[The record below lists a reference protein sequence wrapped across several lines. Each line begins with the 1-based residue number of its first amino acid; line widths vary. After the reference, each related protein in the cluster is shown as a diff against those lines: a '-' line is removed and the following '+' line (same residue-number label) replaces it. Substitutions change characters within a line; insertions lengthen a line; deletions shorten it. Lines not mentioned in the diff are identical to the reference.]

1 MITFSENIVYLV
13 IMIKRALFQ
22 KLNEK
27 FNKGKAIVLLG
38 PRQVGKTT
46 LINTCLEGQDFLF
59 LNGDDPEIR
68 NLLENTGI
76 SKLRL
81 IIGKN
86 TLIFIDEAQRIKDI
100 GLIAK
105 MIIDQFKEVQLIVSG
120 SSALEINQST
130 QEPLTGRKF
139 EYQLFPISWEEFENH
154 VGYLEANTQ
163 LEERLIYGMYPDV
176 LNNRSE
182 AGEILKQ
189 LTTSYLYKDVLSITG
204 IKKPELLDKLL
215 KALALQI
222 GSEVSYNELA
232 NLLQIDK
239 TTVSKYID
247 LLEKTYIVFRLN
259 SYSRN
264 QRNEIKN
271 NRKIYFY
278 DNGIRNMIINNLNPL
293 ELRTDKGALWEN
305 FLISERIKLQ
315 QYNQL
320 YTNNYFW
327 RTVQKQEIDFVE
339 ETNGQVTAYEFKWN
353 SKGKAK
359 IPAVF
364 LNQYNAIG
372 KIIDKENF
380 REFVRNDTM

>member
-68 NLLENTGI
+68 NLLENTGV

-86 TLIFIDEAQRIKDI
+86 TLVFIDEAQRIKDI

-247 LLEKTYIVFRLN
+247 LLEKAYIVFRLN
-259 SYSRN
+259 SYSSN

-305 FLISERIKLQ
+305 FLISERLKLQ

>member
-1 MITFSENIVYLV
+1 MITSSKNIVYLV

-22 KLNEK
+22 KLNDK

-46 LINTCLEGQDFLF
+46 LINTCLEGKDFLL

-68 NLLENTGI
+68 NLLENTGV

-86 TLIFIDEAQRIKDI
+86 TLVFIDEAQRIKDI

-105 MIIDQFKEVQLIVSG
+105 MIIDQFKEVQLLLSG

-176 LNNRSE
+176 LNDRSE

-215 KALALQI
+215 KALALQV

-247 LLEKTYIVFRLN
+247 LLEKAYIVFRLN
-259 SYSRN
+259 SFSRN

-305 FLISERIKLQ
+305 FLISERLKLQ

>member
-1 MITFSENIVYLV
+1 MITFSKNIVYLV

-68 NLLENTGI
+68 NLLENTGV

-189 LTTSYLYKDVLSITG
+189 LTTSYLYKDVLTITG

-247 LLEKTYIVFRLN
+247 LLEKAYIVFRLN

-380 REFVRNDTM
+380 REFVRNETM

>member
-1 MITFSENIVYLV
+1 MITFSKNIVYLV

-176 LNNRSE
+176 INNRSE

-215 KALALQI
+215 KALALQV

-247 LLEKTYIVFRLN
+247 LLEKAYIVFRLN
-259 SYSRN
+259 SYSSN

-305 FLISERIKLQ
+305 FLISERLKLQ

-380 REFVRNDTM
+380 REFVRNDKV